1 MAEPRIRVY
10 EVSSPEHGICWLTSL
25 TAALHH
31 VKACVKQDG
40 SDKVALRVR
49 SVSRRRYDALPDEC
63 EYGKK

>member
-10 EVSSPEHGICWLTSL
+10 EVSSPEHGTCWLTSL
-25 TAALHH
+25 TAALYH
-31 VKACVKQDG
+31 VKECVKRDG

-63 EYGKK
+63 KYGSK